1 MGIQKNGRRALALS
15 SMVISGLLTITP
27 IVNAAE
33 EHQHQHDHSSMD
45 HSSAAQAG
53 QHVHH
58 SHGKGSWMIEFEF
71 MRMDM
76 DGLLRGTDSV
86 STRDISGAL
95 ANPAPPPA
103 ALKRP
108 DKPYLMSPTTMTMD
122 MGMLMGMY
130 GFTDKWTGMLMLNYI
145 KNDMDMVM
153 HMYMEPTPGTYMPM
167 MDMTGSMDTSGLGD
181 TEVGT
186 MYTINKNWTA
196 ALSLSIPTG
205 SIDEKVDMTMCG
217 VNLAGTTVCRTNNG
231 MPGSMQAPY
240 AMQLGTG
247 TYDFIPAITYKAGA
261 GSWSWGGQAEYRI
274 HTGTNDNEYTWGD
287 RFEIDAWGKYAINKT
302 WGIGARLDYMN
313 ADSISGQDPN
323 IMKMMAPTSDPAN
336 YGGSRADL
344 SLGITAMTGG
354 HTFGFMYGV
363 PILQDVNG
371 IQMEVNSI
379 WSLSYQYMMM

>member
-1 MGIQKNGRRALALS
+1 MSILKKGRQSLIISAVA
-15 SMVISGLLTITP
+15 SGLLVLAPITR
-27 IVNAAE
+27 AAD
-33 EHQHQHDHSSMD
+33 EHSHHDHSAMD
-45 HSSAAQAG
+45 HSQTAQAG

-58 SHGKGSWMIEFEF
+58 AHGKGSWMIEVQL

-76 DGLLRGTDSV
+76 DGLLRGSDSV

-95 ANPAPPPA
+95 ANPTPPPA
-103 ALKRP
+103 AMKRP
-108 DKPYLMSPTTMTMD
+108 DLPYMMSPTTMTMD

-130 GFTDKWTGMLMLNYI
+130 GFTDKWTGMLMLNYLQ
-145 KNDMDMVM
+145 NDMDMIM

-167 MDMTGSMDTSGLGD
+167 MDMTGSMETSGVGD
-181 TEVGT
+181 TEVGA
-186 MYTINKNWTA
+186 MYTINKEWTA

-217 VNLAGTTVCRTNNG
+217 VNLVGATVCATNNG

-247 TYDFIPAITYKAGA
+247 TYDFIPAVTYKSYA
-261 GSWSWGGQAEYRI
+261 GSWTWGGQAEWRI

-287 RFEIDAWGKYAINKT
+287 RFEIDAWGKYAINNT
-302 WGIGARLDYMN
+302 WGVGARLDYLN
-313 ADSISGQDPN
+313 ADSISGKDPN
-323 IMKMMAPTSDPAN
+323 INPMMAPTSDPAN

-354 HTFGFMYGV
+354 HTFGLMYGV
-363 PILQDVNG
+363 PVYQDVNG
-371 IQMEVNSI
+371 IQMEVKSI